1 MNSGNY
7 GKWHKTQPGALKGSW
22 FINSFPCVVNNAKNV
37 VLMNDIRIIFI
48 HVLPTVC
55 YNECNYNVKHRLVS
69 LSPKGPRPNDRLIN
83 KQHGIFQWSCVL
95 DVLFSFTLNL
105 TKLTVMSWR
114 SVLDFYRNC
123 SLLIVCGFFVSGK
136 RFKDCEL
143 VICNCNLT
151 YVCRHEYGRR
161 TDFCYGFFCLSKG
174 TTCFV
179 VTHFVYLS
187 MHK

>member
-1 MNSGNY
+1 MNSGNN
-7 GKWHKTQPGALKGSW
+7 GKWHKTQPGALKGTGS
-22 FINSFPCVVNNAKNV
+22 FTVFPCIVNNAKNV
-37 VLMNDIRIIFI
+37 AVINDRRIIII
-48 HVLPTVC
+48 HVLWTLC

-83 KQHGIFQWSCVL
+83 KQHGFFQWSCVL

-105 TKLTVMSWR
+105 TKLAVMSWR

-143 VICNCNLT
+143 VICNCNPT
-151 YVCRHEYGRR
+151 YVCRHEYGRQQEYL
-161 TDFCYGFFCLSKG
+161 TSVSDFCDSLFLFQ
-174 TTCFV
+174 
-179 VTHFVYLS
+179 
-187 MHK
+187 

>member
-7 GKWHKTQPGALKGSW
+7 RKWHKTQPGALKGSW
-22 FINSFPCVVNNAKNV
+22 FMNSFPCVVNNAKNV
-37 VLMNDIRIIFI
+37 VLMNDIRIIII

-151 YVCRHEYGRR
+151 YVCRHKHGRR
-161 TDFCYGFFCLSKG
+161 TDFSYRYFRLSKG

-187 MHK
+187 VHK

>member
-1 MNSGNY
+1 
-7 GKWHKTQPGALKGSW
+7 
-22 FINSFPCVVNNAKNV
+22 
-37 VLMNDIRIIFI
+37 MNDIRIIII

-161 TDFCYGFFCLSKG
+161 TDFCYGYFRFFF
-174 TTCFV
+174 FV
-179 VTHFVYLS
+179 
-187 MHK
+187 

>member
-37 VLMNDIRIIFI
+37 VLMNDIRIIII

-161 TDFCYGFFCLSKG
+161 TDFCYGYFRFFF
-174 TTCFV
+174 FV
-179 VTHFVYLS
+179 
-187 MHK
+187 

>member
-37 VLMNDIRIIFI
+37 VLMNDIRIIII

>member
-7 GKWHKTQPGALKGSW
+7 RKWHKTQPGALKGSW

-37 VLMNDIRIIFI
+37 VLMNDIRIIII
-48 HVLPTVC
+48 HVFPTVC

-151 YVCRHEYGRR
+151 YVCRHKHGRR
-161 TDFCYGFFCLSKG
+161 TDFSYRYFRLSKS

-187 MHK
+187 VHK